1 MRRAVDRQDRPRIS
15 VPAKLRQVTGRPD
28 GSALRLPGSQNQVPE
43 FACALCSFGV
53 VESRLG
59 HFSGRKQPA
68 SCWCISFEVFP
79 RYYGCGWEKRAMF
92 PPSYYSQR
100 AAELE
105 AMANGITDLT
115 TREMCLDLARR
126 FRDIANVKSVT
137 QQSDM
142 EVVHLAERM
151 VGKTPRPDKH

>member
-1 MRRAVDRQDRPRIS
+1 M
-15 VPAKLRQVTGRPD
+15 
-28 GSALRLPGSQNQVPE
+28 
-43 FACALCSFGV
+43 
-53 VESRLG
+53 
-59 HFSGRKQPA
+59 
-68 SCWCISFEVFP
+68 
-79 RYYGCGWEKRAMF
+79 Y

-105 AMANGITDLT
+105 AMASGITDLT
-115 TREMCLDLARR
+115 TREMCIELARR

-137 QQSDM
+137 QQSDI